1 MWIERPWRDMRHAI
15 RTLVAGR
22 LFSLVAVVCLAL
34 GIATNTTMFSVFDA
48 MFLRP
53 LPFKDPQQLVAI
65 SGQDPATKRRTNL
78 SLDDMRDLAPGLHAV
93 GAVAAY
99 SGRTSTITDGG
110 EPERISTQLVSAN
123 LFALLGETTQR
134 GHGFET
140 ADDQIHAAG
149 VAIISDSLWHRRYAA
164 DASAIGRV
172 IHLDGA
178 PYTIVGVMPP
188 KFQYPTR
195 SELWIPITPAMGASA
210 TAAARGITWIGRLA
224 PAATVEA
231 ANAEL
236 GGRVLPAKGSRPART
251 GVVRLLSTTV
261 VGGEERTITGALMGA
276 TTVLVLLACANVAN
290 LLLARGAK
298 RRREIAVR
306 GALGASRGRIIGQ
319 LLTES
324 ILLALAATAVAL
336 PLAWY
341 GIRWVHDAV
350 PPTEPLGP
358 YYVDWSL
365 DIRTLAY
372 AVGIALVTGVLF
384 GLAPAFSASGRHLL
398 NPLREATGA
407 SSSRGTRAVHQ
418 ALIVAQMALALLLL
432 AGASIFVRTY
442 AGQRAVELGYDTG
455 HLMTMRVYLAGPS
468 YDKPEAR
475 IRFVDALAD
484 KLRSLQGA
492 HAATVTDLVPLDD
505 QGGRDTAIAIE
516 GRAYAEGKEP
526 TIQYAGVTGAWPETF
541 NVPVEGRTFSDA
553 ELTGQAGV
561 ALVNRT
567 FATSFWPGEDPV
579 GKRFR
584 SVDLDNSPWISVIG
598 VVPDIRTLKLDESGL
613 NPPTAYLPHRFISS
627 RNWGIVVRTQGGPAT
642 VTPAVA
648 AAVHAI
654 DPAVALFDVYPM
666 EQVRWLS
673 YWMYVMWGT
682 MFGVFG
688 LIALFIAAVGV
699 YGVVYYTVAQRTKEI
714 GLRVALGAGRA
725 QVVAPM
731 LRQVAILSMVGIGIG
746 LFGAWE
752 INPIVSN
759 LLLNVSA
766 TDPVSFAAVSVLL
779 ALLALVATWIPA
791 WRASAVNPLVAL
803 RAE

>member
-1 MWIERPWRDMRHAI
+1 MWSGRPWHDLRYAI
-15 RTLVAGR
+15 RTLAAGR
-22 LFSLVAVVCLAL
+22 LFSLVAVICLAL

-53 LPFKDPQQLVAI
+53 LPFKDPQQLLSI
-65 SGQDPATKRRTNL
+65 SGQNPETKRRINL
-78 SLDDMRDLAPGLHAV
+78 SLDDMRELAPSLHAI

-110 EPERISTQLVSAN
+110 DPERISTQLVSVN
-123 LFALLGETTQR
+123 LFSLLGETTQR
-134 GHGFET
+134 GHGFEP
-140 ADDQIHAAG
+140 ADDQAHAAG

-164 DASAIGRV
+164 DAAAIGRV
-172 IHLDGA
+172 IRLDGV
-178 PYTIVGVMPP
+178 PYTIVGVMPA
-188 KFQYPTR
+188 KFQYPSR
-195 SELWIPITPAMGASA
+195 SELWIPITPAMGAA
-210 TAAARGITWIGRLA
+210 GAASRGVTWIGRLV
-224 PAATVEA
+224 PGATVDA
-231 ANAEL
+231 ANSEL
-236 GGRVLPAKGSRPART
+236 GARVLPARGSRAARA
-251 GVVRLLSTTV
+251 GVVRSLSSSV

-276 TTVLVLLACANVAN
+276 TTVLVLIACANVAN
-290 LLLARGAK
+290 LLLARGAR

-306 GALGASRGRIIGQ
+306 GALGATRGRIIGQ

-324 ILLALAATAVAL
+324 VLLALVATAIAL
-336 PLAWY
+336 PLTWY
-341 GIRWVHDAV
+341 GIHWVHDAV

-365 DIRTLAY
+365 DIRTFGY
-372 AVGIALVTGVLF
+372 AVALALVTGLLF

-398 NPLREATGA
+398 NPLREAAGA
-407 SSSRGTRAVHQ
+407 SSSRGTRVVHQ
-418 ALIVAQMALALLLL
+418 VLIVAQMALALLLL

-442 AGQRAVELGYDTG
+442 AGQRGIELGYDTA
-455 HLMTMRVYLAGPS
+455 HLMTMRVYLAGPA
-468 YDKPEAR
+468 YAKADAR

-484 KLRSLQGA
+484 KLRSLPSA

-505 QGGRDTAIAIE
+505 QGGRDTSIAIE
-516 GRAYAEGKEP
+516 GRTYAEGKEP
-526 TIQYAGVTGAWPETF
+526 TIQYAGVAGDWPATF
-541 NVPVEGRTFSDA
+541 DVSVEGRTFDGR
-553 ELTGQAGV
+553 ELTGTAGV

-567 FATSFWPGEDPV
+567 FARTFWPGENAL

-584 SVDLDNSPWISVIG
+584 SVELDNSPWMTVIG

-613 NPPTAYLPHRFISS
+613 TPPTAYVPHRFISTF
-627 RNWGIVVRTQGGPAT
+627 NWGIVVRTQGGPAT
-642 VTPAVA
+642 VTSAVA

-725 QVVAPM
+725 QVVGPM
-731 LRQVAILSMVGIGIG
+731 LRQVAILSLIGIGIG

-752 INPIVSN
+752 INPIVAN
-759 LLLNVSA
+759 LLLNVSP
-766 TDPVSFAAVSVLL
+766 TDPASFAAASALL
-779 ALLALVATWIPA
+779 AGIALVATWIPA
-791 WRASAVNPLVAL
+791 WRASAVNPLEAL